1 MVYLTCDL
9 LGQEEILASVSQT
22 FGSKIYVDKA
32 SNPECFQA
40 LTLTFP
46 DIISEDSSSRFQV
59 LDGFPKL
66 YERAK
71 VKLLEAQAH
80 CQPAPLIIRPSAQWY
95 ACEEEFSENESQRKL
110 RMNEAV
116 RDQFGVWHV
125 CYSIHSSKEELEW
138 ALQLLV
144 PKWVVSTTPSCRA
157 MELDFVKKHSFGNQV
172 APNDPIWKLLDIATE
187 GSPDVDVSIKGVSG
201 SSMVEEHIQAHA
213 QPQFEPVKVSTGLK
227 GLIKLSPPRKKVT
240 LFGRAR
246 LGLQDS
252 SFSHE
257 GPIVASIN
265 NNPPQIPANKVE
277 AFSFQEEAEVKCHK
291 SESKTGIADIEVQC
305 LKSVDK
311 ETEVLNNASLTIGS
325 SKSYSERFRKFYR
338 TMNVPVPQPLPSLV
352 ELMKSSKRAKR
363 KFEL

>member
-9 LGQEEILASVSQT
+9 LGHEEILANVSQT

-46 DIISEDSSSRFQV
+46 DIISEDSSSHFQV

-71 VKLLEAQAH
+71 AKFLEAQAH

-95 ACEEEFSENESQRKL
+95 ACVEEFSKNESQRKL

-125 CYSIHSSKEELEW
+125 CYSTHSSKEELEW

-144 PKWVVSTTPSCRA
+144 PKWLVSTTPSCRE
-157 MELDFVKKHSFGNQV
+157 MELDFVKKHCFGNQV

-187 GSPDVDVSIKGVSG
+187 GSVDVDVSIKGVSG
-201 SSMVEEHIQAHA
+201 SPMVEEHTQTYS

-227 GLIKLSPPRKKVT
+227 GIIKLSSPSKKS
-240 LFGRAR
+240 
-246 LGLQDS
+246 D
-252 SFSHE
+252 
-257 GPIVASIN
+257 IIW
-265 NNPPQIPANKVE
+265 
-277 AFSFQEEAEVKCHK
+277 K
-291 SESKTGIADIEVQC
+291 SETWSP
-305 LKSVDK
+305 
-311 ETEVLNNASLTIGS
+311 
-325 SKSYSERFRKFYR
+325 RF
-338 TMNVPVPQPLPSLV
+338 
-352 ELMKSSKRAKR
+352 
-363 KFEL
+363 